1 MEPDKA
7 PLRLADETSEPE
19 GRGLRRASRRAITAL
34 FVGLI
39 AGLVA
44 LAIVG
49 PTAPA
54 PASTPADTFNHV
66 DVNVS
71 DAGFDV
77 TPSTIPAG
85 LVEVAMND
93 RRADTTHSIIVSSD
107 LGSLVPGAQV
117 VSWRVLGGHLLTV
130 HDVSGAFTFDRLIK
144 IAVPQLAAPAESA
157 NRISLDIRANG
168 ITAPERDVRREQ
180 PYLPAF
186 SSSAPPDDR
195 AWTAVASGRYQ
206 VALHNSSGTEQQC
219 SIDPVLRKQ
228 RVGAGATV
236 SMGVGLQPNG
246 PDGSHTYVLTCVGGG
261 ATRQFDLWI
270 S

>member
-1 MEPDKA
+1 V
-7 PLRLADETSEPE
+7 
-19 GRGLRRASRRAITAL
+19 RRASRRAITAL

-49 PTAPA
+49 PTPSA

-77 TPSTIPAG
+77 TPSTVPAG

-93 RRADTTHSIIVSSD
+93 HRADTTHAIVVSSD
-107 LGSLVPGAQV
+107 LGTLVPGSQV

-130 HDVSGAFTFDRLIK
+130 HDISGAFVFDRMIK
-144 IAVPQLAAPAESA
+144 VAVPQLASPTEPV
-157 NRISLDIRANG
+157 NRITLDLRSDG
-168 ITAPERDVRREQ
+168 VTAPSRDVRREQ

-186 SSSAPPDDR
+186 AASAPPNDR
-195 AWTAVASGRYQ
+195 RWTAVASGRYQ
-206 VALHNSSGTEQQC
+206 IALHNASSTEQQC
-219 SIDPVLRKQ
+219 SIDPVMRKR
-228 RVGAGATV
+228 RVGAGTTASV
-236 SMGVGLQPNG
+236 GVGLQPNG
-246 PDGSHTYVLTCVGGG
+246 PDGSHTYVLTCIGGG
-261 ATRQFDLWI
+261 STRQVDLWI

>member
-1 MEPDKA
+1 V
-7 PLRLADETSEPE
+7 
-19 GRGLRRASRRAITAL
+19 RRASRRAITAL

-39 AGLVA
+39 AGLIA

-49 PTAPA
+49 PTPAA

-71 DAGFDV
+71 DAGFDI

-85 LVEVAMND
+85 LIEVAMND
-93 RRADTTHSIIVSSD
+93 HRADTTHSIIVSSD
-107 LGSLVPGAQV
+107 LGTLAPGSQV

-130 HDVSGAFTFDRLIK
+130 HDISRAFTFDRAIK
-144 IAVPQLAAPAESA
+144 IVVPPLALATESA
-157 NRISLDIRANG
+157 NRISLDVRAGG

-186 SSSAPPDDR
+186 STSAPPDDR
-195 AWTAVASGRYQ
+195 PWTAVAPGHYQ
-206 VALHNSSGTEQQC
+206 VAVHNASGTEHQC
-219 SIDPVLRKQ
+219 SIDRVMPKQ
-228 RVGAGATV
+228 RVAAGASASV
-236 SMGVGLQPNG
+236 GVELQPNG
-246 PDGSHTYVLTCVGGG
+246 PDGSHTYLLTCVGGG
-261 ATRQFDLWI
+261 VTRQFDLWI

>member
-1 MEPDKA
+1 MTA
-7 PLRLADETSEPE
+7 ETSEPE
-19 GRGLRRASRRAITAL
+19 GRGVRRASRRAITAL
-34 FVGLI
+34 CVGLI

-49 PTAPA
+49 PAPSA

-93 RRADTTHSIIVSSD
+93 RRADTSHSIIVSSD
-107 LGSLVPGAQV
+107 LGTLVPGAQV

-130 HDVSGAFTFDRLIK
+130 RDVSGVFTFDREIK
-144 IAVPQLAAPAESA
+144 IVVPKLAAATEAA
-157 NRISLDIRANG
+157 NRISLDVRAG
-168 ITAPERDVRREQ
+168 GMTAPERDVRREQ

-186 SSSAPPDDR
+186 STSAPPDDR
-195 AWTAVASGRYQ
+195 PWTAVASGRYQ
-206 VALHNSSGTEQQC
+206 VALHNGSGSDQQC
-219 SIDPVLRKQ
+219 SIDPVMRKQ
-228 RVGAGATV
+228 RLAAGASASV
-236 SMGVGLQPNG
+236 GVGLRPNG
-246 PDGSHTYVLTCVGGG
+246 PDGSHTYVVTCVGGG
-261 ATRQFDLWI
+261 VTRQFDLWI

>member
-1 MEPDKA
+1 M
-7 PLRLADETSEPE
+7 
-19 GRGLRRASRRAITAL
+19 RRASRRAITAL

-49 PTAPA
+49 PTPSA

-77 TPSTIPAG
+77 TPSTVPAG

-93 RRADTTHSIIVSSD
+93 HRADTTHSIIVSSD
-107 LGSLVPGAQV
+107 LGTLVPGSQV
-117 VSWRVLGGHLLTV
+117 VSWRVLGSHLLTV
-130 HDVSGAFTFDRLIK
+130 RDISGAFVFDRMVK
-144 IAVPQLAAPAESA
+144 IAVPQLAAATEPA
-157 NRISLDIRANG
+157 NRISLDIRTDG

-186 SSSAPPDDR
+186 AASAPPNDR
-195 AWTAVASGRYQ
+195 PWTAVASGRYQ
-206 VALHNSSGTEQQC
+206 VALHNASGAEQQC
-219 SIDPVLRKQ
+219 SIDPVMRKQ
-228 RVGAGATV
+228 RVAAGASASV
-236 SMGVGLQPNG
+236 GVGLQPNG

-261 ATRQFDLWI
+261 VTRQFDFWI